1 MLASLEFKTM
11 LFMSGLMALALS
23 LLLLAIH
30 ARTAVVGGL
39 KHWVAANFCIGVV
52 IIVFIQ
58 QGFSIQS
65 RALVGGLIMV
75 CGLALYFIS
84 IRLFEDRPLNK
95 KIILQLLTAL
105 LVSNVIIT
113 LLSKNE
119 FVSVVVNT
127 ALCVLISLACAIY
140 LLHNSRY
147 KQSAEYRFTGGF
159 FIIFAGFTLYRLYV
173 LALDKAQPVLYL
185 TEWTLN
191 EVTFLACMMS
201 VLAINFGFILM
212 VNEKLAEKLAH
223 TAGHDWL
230 TGVMNRRNLEQ
241 VAEAATLK
249 AFKTK
254 QSQAMLLMDLDLF
267 KRVNDSYGHLFGDT
281 VIQTFADLAKNNMR
295 EIDLLGR
302 YGGEEFCIVMP
313 NTSEH
318 EACLLAERIRQKFEN
333 TAMLFNA
340 EHVFCTVSIGVCDSE
355 PGGKDFKSMFSS
367 ADLAL
372 YAAKKAGRN
381 AVVLFSSL

>member
-39 KHWVAANFCIGVV
+39 KHWVAANFCIGIA

-58 QGFSIQS
+58 QGISIQS
-65 RALVGGLIMV
+65 RALLGGLIMV

-84 IRLFEDRPLNK
+84 IRLFEDRPLNNK
-95 KIILQLLTAL
+95 VILQALTAL

-119 FVSVVVNT
+119 FVSVVLNT

-159 FIIFAGFTLYRLYV
+159 FIIFAAFTLYRLYV
-173 LALDKAQPVLYL
+173 LGLDRAQPVLYL

-212 VNEKLAEKLAH
+212 VNERLAEMLAH

-249 AFKTK
+249 AVKTK

-281 VIQTFADLAKNNMR
+281 VIQTFADLAKSNMR

-313 NTSEH
+313 DTSEQ
-318 EACLLAERIRQKFEN
+318 EASLLAERIRQKFES
-333 TAMLFNA
+333 TAMQFNA
-340 EHVFCTVSIGVCDSE
+340 EHVFCTVSIGVCDSNH
-355 PGGKDFKSMFSS
+355 GGKDFKSMFSS

-381 AVVLFSSL
+381 NVVLFSSL

>member
-1 MLASLEFKTM
+1 MLASLEFNTM

-30 ARTAVVGGL
+30 ARTALLGGL
-39 KHWVAANFCIGVV
+39 KHWVAANFCIGVA

-58 QGFSIQS
+58 QGISIQS

-75 CGLALYFIS
+75 CGLTLYFIS
-84 IRLFEDRPLNK
+84 IWLFEDRPLNK
-95 KIILQLLTAL
+95 KIVLQLLVV
-105 LVSNVIIT
+105 LVASNVIIT

-119 FVSVVVNT
+119 FVSVVLNT

-173 LALDKAQPVLYL
+173 LCLDKVKPVLYL

-191 EVTFLACMMS
+191 EVTFLACMLS

-212 VNEKLAEKLAH
+212 VNERLAEILAH

-241 VAEAATLK
+241 AAEAATLK
-249 AFKTK
+249 ALKTK

-267 KRVNDSYGHLFGDT
+267 KRINDTYGHLFGDA
-281 VIQTFADLAKNNMR
+281 VIQTFADLAKSNMR

-313 NTSEH
+313 NTSEQ
-318 EACLLAERIRQKFEN
+318 EASLLAERIRQKFEK
-333 TAMLFNA
+333 TAMLFNN
-340 EHVFCTVSIGVCDSE
+340 EQVFCTVSVGVCDSNQ
-355 PGGKDFKSMFSS
+355 GGKDFKSMFSS
-367 ADLAL
+367 ADQAL
-372 YAAKKAGRN
+372 YAAKRAGRN
-381 AVVLFSSL
+381 SVVLFSSL